1 MTAACGVAT
10 TVERDNKAAKMML
23 RIIIWRGLEDVSSG
37 LLMGDRGRTE
47 DMVISLDFLKVKGI
61 KGHSDI
67 KARPTEPVTAVEW
80 MARSCLLHTT
90 AYSFVLYME

>member
-1 MTAACGVAT
+1 
-10 TVERDNKAAKMML
+10 MML

-47 DMVISLDFLKVKGI
+47 DMVISVDFLKVKGI

-67 KARPTEPVTAVEW
+67 KARPTELL
-80 MARSCLLHTT
+80 RSCLLHTT